1 MKLLAKETEM
11 RTFKF
16 FAFLLALALVVF
28 LQPTTA
34 APGSGPSA
42 SGHGN
47 LTVGGELRTFS
58 FTAVTHKNGSV
69 TGEAQLDNRASGQ
82 KIHMAI
88 DCLSVSVG
96 HHSNTAV
103 VSGIVTISDP
113 TGLEGFT
120 GVFAVQDN
128 GEGSNAPA
136 RDRISLVFLES
147 PPTTVDCTAA
157 TFTDFGTAPI
167 EGGNIL
173 VKP

>member
-1 MKLLAKETEM
+1 MKLLAKGNQM

-16 FAFLLALALVVF
+16 FALAMVLALLVF

-34 APGSGPSA
+34 APDSGPSA

-47 LTVGGELRTFS
+47 LTVVGELRTFS
-58 FTAVTHKNGSV
+58 FNAITQHDGSV
-69 TGEAQLDNRASGQ
+69 SGEAQLNNRSSGQ

-88 DCLSVSVG
+88 NCLSVVG
-96 HHSNTAV
+96 NTAV
-103 VSGIVTISDP
+103 ASGVVTISDP

-128 GEGSNAPA
+128 GEGKNSPG
-136 RDRISLVFLES
+136 DRISLVFLFS
-147 PPTTVDCTAA
+147 PPTTVDCT
-157 TFTDFGTAPI
+157 TFTFADFPTSPI
-167 EGGNIL
+167 EGGNIQ